1 MKKSEQVKAGLLN
14 DLHYDGGV
22 EALNRLYESVAEL
35 NRGGAEMLVVMGDL
49 IDADSEMNAWR
60 LLREV
65 SALCSSFRG
74 TIRYMPGNH
83 DLDHLSKAQFYD
95 ALGCAG
101 ANPVFGF
108 GLGGISFICIDG
120 NFLPDGTEYDHGNF
134 DWRDSFVPTEQ
145 LDGLAGQFAAA
156 SGPVV
161 VLSHQRVDIDGTQ
174 SVRNH
179 DAVRDVIRQSGK
191 VKAVFQGHQ
200 HADDLRKID
209 GTTYYTLGAHKDS
222 AGPAMLHL
230 DPNGIRL
237 DRDFRVLGSA
247 SGAET

>member
-1 MKKSEQVKAGLLN
+1 MQNTEQSKVGLLN

-22 EALNRLYESVAEL
+22 EALNRLYESVAVL
-35 NRGGAEMLVVMGDL
+35 NQGGAGLVVVMGDL
-49 IDADSEMNAWR
+49 VDADSGSNARR

-65 SALCSSFRG
+65 SALCGSFRG
-74 TIRYMPGNH
+74 TVRYMPGNH
-83 DLDHLSKAQFYD
+83 DLDHLSKAQFYE

-101 ANPVFGF
+101 EKPLFGF
-108 GLGGISFICIDG
+108 EHGGTGFICIDG
-120 NFLPDGTEYDHGNF
+120 NFLPDGTEYDCGNF
-134 DWRDSFVPTEQ
+134 DWRDSFVPVAQ
-145 LDGLAGQFAAA
+145 LDWLAGQLATA
-156 SGPVV
+156 SSPVV
-161 VLSHQRVDIDGTQ
+161 VLSHQRVDIDGMH

-179 DAVRDVIRQSGK
+179 EAVVEAIRQSGK

-209 GTTYYTLGAHKDS
+209 ETTYYTLGAHKDG

-237 DRDFRVLGSA
+237 DRDFRVPGPA
-247 SGAET
+247 SEAVA